1 MNILEVK
8 DLCKTYIVNK
18 RQNNVLK
25 NVNFTVSEGEM
36 VAIMG
41 PSGSGKSTLLYAVSG
56 MDSITAGGVE
66 FCGKNI
72 AKMDEKA
79 LADLRLDEMGF
90 IFQQMNMIANLN
102 ILDNILLP
110 VMQAN
115 KGKGGKSKSE
125 LMAEAK
131 RRMRQLSISELGSR
145 QITQVS
151 GGQLQRACI
160 CRSIM
165 NEPEILFADEPT
177 GALNKS
183 AAEEVVAELLKLNRE
198 GMSILIVTH
207 DSKVASTCDRIMYLL
222 DGRIRGELKLGKPG
236 NSMEKQREERVNRW
250 LMDMGW

>member
-1 MNILEVK
+1 MDKLLRVENLNKDKILH
-8 DLCKTYIVNK
+8 
-18 RQNNVLK
+18 Q
-25 NVNFTVSEGEM
+25 VSFEMKQGEM
-36 VAIMG
+36 LAVMG
-41 PSGSGKSTLLYAVSG
+41 PSGSGKSTLLYNVSG
-56 MDSITAGGVE
+56 MDQPTGGKVWLGDTEITGLSE
-66 FCGKNI
+66 D
-72 AKMDEKA
+72 AK
-79 LADLRLDEMGF
+79 ADLRLHRMGF

-115 KGKGGKSKSE
+115 KGKGKKTKSE
-125 LMAEAK
+125 LMESAK
-131 RRMRQLSISELGSR
+131 RRMQQLSISELSSR

-151 GGQLQRACI
+151 GGQLQRTCI

-183 AAEEVVAELLKLNRE
+183 AAVEVVAELLKLNRE
-198 GMSILIVTH
+198 GMSILMVTH

-222 DGRIRGELKLGKPG
+222 DGSIRGELALGKLGS
-236 NSMEKQREERVNRW
+236 SMEKQREERVNKW

>member
-1 MNILEVK
+1 MDKLLQVENLNKDKILHK
-8 DLCKTYIVNK
+8 
-18 RQNNVLK
+18 
-25 NVNFTVSEGEM
+25 VSFEMKQGEM
-36 VAIMG
+36 LAVMG
-41 PSGSGKSTLLYAVSG
+41 PSGSGKSTLLYNVSG
-56 MDSITAGGVE
+56 MDQPTGGKVWLGDTEITGLSE
-66 FCGKNI
+66 E
-72 AKMDEKA
+72 AK
-79 LADLRLDEMGF
+79 ADLRLHRMGF

-125 LMAEAK
+125 LIAESK

-183 AAEEVVAELLKLNRE
+183 AAVEVVAELLKLNRE
-198 GMSILIVTH
+198 GMSILMVTH

-222 DGRIRGELKLGKPG
+222 DGSIRGELALGKLGS
-236 NSMEKQREERVNRW
+236 SMEKQREERVNKW